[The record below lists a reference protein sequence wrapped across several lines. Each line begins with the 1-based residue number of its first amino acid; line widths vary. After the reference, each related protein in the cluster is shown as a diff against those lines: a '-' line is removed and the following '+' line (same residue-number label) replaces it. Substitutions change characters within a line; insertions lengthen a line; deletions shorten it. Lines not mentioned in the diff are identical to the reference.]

1 MRIEVR
7 RMINQDA
14 YRITNGKKYVVV
26 DDRLLN
32 NIGYT
37 EYDNGEFSFP
47 LVDSI
52 ETVEAGEKF
61 DSLGD
66 IPYLPEGSLLTHDDR
81 VLIREEFCYLDLETR
96 KPISHAYDVTV
107 HRVGY

>member
-32 NIGYT
+32 NNGYT
-37 EYDNGEFSFP
+37 EYDDDKVAFP
-47 LVDSI
+47 LVDYI
-52 ETVEAGEKF
+52 ETVEAGDEF
-61 DSLGD
+61 ASLNE
-66 IPYLPEGSLLTHDDR
+66 IPSLPEGSLVTYDDR

-96 KPISHAYDVTV
+96 KPISQAYDVKV

>member
-7 RMINQDA
+7 KLHNQDA
-14 YRITNGKKYVVV
+14 YRISNGEKYVVV
-26 DDRLLN
+26 DNRLIN

-37 EYDNGEFSFP
+37 EYDNSEDLFP

-61 DSLGD
+61 DSLKD
-66 IPYLPEGSLLTHDDR
+66 IPFLPEGSLLIHDDR
-81 VLIREEFCYLDLETR
+81 VLIREEYCFLDIETR

>member
-7 RMINQDA
+7 KMINQDA
-14 YRITNGKKYVVV
+14 YRVSNGEKYVVV

-32 NIGYT
+32 NNGYT
-37 EYDNGEFSFP
+37 EYENGEASFP
-47 LVDSI
+47 LVDYI
-52 ETVEAGEKF
+52 ETVEAGEEF
-61 DSLGD
+61 ASLKD
-66 IPYLPEGSLLTHDDR
+66 IPFLPDGSLFTYADR

-96 KPISHAYDVTV
+96 KPVSHAYNVKV

>member
-7 RMINQDA
+7 RMKNHDG
-14 YRITNGKKYVVV
+14 YRISNGEKYLVV
-26 DDRLLN
+26 DNRLLN
-32 NIGYT
+32 DTGYT
-37 EYDNGEFSFP
+37 EYDDSQDLFE

-52 ETVEAGEKF
+52 ETVEAGDKF
-61 DSLGD
+61 DSLAD
-66 IPYLPEGSLLTHDDR
+66 IPLLPEGSLVTYADR
-81 VLIREEFCYLDLETR
+81 VLIREEYCFLDMETR